1 MESSGKRQCLPQA
14 DDDDVPPTLEVAR
27 RMQQQSLLRGLD
39 ELSRREGDLT
49 LVLDGGVELRASRV
63 VLMAS
68 CAYFRRRLD
77 CSWEGGATRLEL
89 GGVSAAVVEAVLSFV
104 GSGSAA
110 GLSRANAQ
118 EVLAYADFLGV
129 APLCGACRRILDPD
143 AERTRP
149 SLAAFAA
156 LTSGRAASVPSPPPA
171 DDEASP
177 HGFAL
182 VLQMAQ
188 GTMLVLPFNERRSD
202 DLMSAVVVDQVV
214 RVPEVEV
221 VAEVVGAPA
230 PQTAIEIEAWPS
242 DHNEAWPRFGEFR
255 WRLPESTAHESEVLH
270 AAVWRQADDSFC
282 VFRDLSGDGQRRGAE
297 SSDGRAGRRQHDRR
311 RFSDAT
317 WPVTSAYAQ
326 LLRLHRVRAGE
337 DEEEADGEDDGEE
350 DAEAEL
356 LSPAMFRL
364 YRWPEARA
372 QPPPDLLLEMD
383 TQLSRAQLAQ
393 LLSGS
398 RLLEW
403 ETVPEL

>member
-1 MESSGKRQCLPQA
+1 
-14 DDDDVPPTLEVAR
+14 
-27 RMQQQSLLRGLD
+27 MQQQSLLRGLD
-39 ELSRREGDLT
+39 ELSQREGDLT

-156 LTSGRAASVPSPPPA
+156 LTSGRAASVLPPPPLA
-171 DDEASP
+171 ADEASP

-188 GTMLVLPFNERRSD
+188 GTTLVLPFAERRSND
-202 DLMSAVVVDQVV
+202 QAWDPSGVAV
-214 RVPEVEV
+214 
-221 VAEVVGAPA
+221 AA
-230 PQTAIEIEAWPS
+230 PQTAIAA
-242 DHNEAWPRFGEFR
+242 DDNEAWPRFGEFR
-255 WRLPESTAHESEVLH
+255 WRLPESAAHETEVLH

-282 VFRDLSGDGQRRGAE
+282 IFRELSGDGQRRGAE

-337 DEEEADGEDDGEE
+337 DEDDADGEDDGEE
-350 DAEAEL
+350 EAEAEL

-393 LLSGS
+393 LLSG
-398 RLLEW
+398 RMLLEW
-403 ETVPEL
+403 DGAPQPQLSEGPFQVGPGCALPAC

>member
-1 MESSGKRQCLPQA
+1 MEVAGKRQCLPQA
-14 DDDDVPPTLEVAR
+14 EDDDVPPSLEEAR

-156 LTSGRAASVPSPPPA
+156 LTSCLSVASVPPPLPLA
-171 DDEASP
+171 ADEASP

-188 GTMLVLPFNERRSD
+188 GTMLVLPFIERRSND
-202 DLMSAVVVDQVV
+202 EQTQRSGVAAV
-214 RVPEVEV
+214 
-221 VAEVVGAPA
+221 A
-230 PQTAIEIEAWPS
+230 PQMAIADADAEE
-242 DHNEAWPRFGEFR
+242 WPRFGEFR
-255 WRLPESTAHESEVLH
+255 WRLPESAAHETEVRH
-270 AAVWRQADDSFC
+270 AAVWRQADDSYC
-282 VFRDLSGDGQRRGAE
+282 VFRDLSGDGQRRGVE

-317 WPVTSAYAQ
+317 WPVTSAYSQ

-337 DEEEADGEDDGEE
+337 DEEDADGEDDGEE
-350 DAEAEL
+350 EAEAEL

-393 LLSGS
+393 LLSGR

-403 ETVPEL
+403 DKAPEPQLSAGP